1 MESQNKASIGGIESR
16 EKEMKVANQ
25 RIAKSRDLFVRLL
38 AFVLTLVAA
47 VIFVLDKQTKVVP
60 IQLTESLPPIN
71 VPVSAK
77 WHYLSAFV

>member
-16 EKEMKVANQ
+16 EKEMKVAN
-25 RIAKSRDLFVRLL
+25 LVRLL

>member
-1 MESQNKASIGGIESR
+1 MESQNKASIGGIQSR
-16 EKEMKVANQ
+16 EKEMKVAN
-25 RIAKSRDLFVRLL
+25 LVRLL

-47 VIFVLDKQTKVVP
+47 VLFGLDKQTKVVP
-60 IQLTESLPPIN
+60 VQLNASLPPIN